1 MTDESHLRKT
11 DQYLLPLF
19 AEKTVADKEGFN
31 IFPSHHLG
39 GGKILSGF
47 DTLVETFSDHK
58 VVLIDGYQGVFF
70 DEIANQLAHIL
81 TDQGKKVSLQ
91 STYTAMYPQQNI
103 ETIIEPFLG
112 GGDPVFG
119 KVSNL
124 LLSDFFDKKKLSQ
137 LNDDVTADITIIYGP
152 GAFLAPENGLKIYI
166 DLPKNEL
173 QFRARAKSIFNLG
186 SNVHDEPNLMY
197 KRFYFVDWPV
207 LNRHKATWADKVD
220 IIADGQHPGDIVW
233 ASGTDLRQGLHE
245 ISCNVFR
252 VRPWFEPGVWGGTWI
267 MNHIEG
273 LNKNVKNYAWSFE
286 LITPENGIIF
296 TANGLNLEISFDFL
310 MYQEGSSVLGSDFD
324 RFGFEFPIRFDF
336 LDTFEGG
343 NLSVQCHPKEEY
355 IKKYFNENF
364 TQEETYYILDAA
376 DDATVYLGFQNDI
389 DPSAFKSALQSS
401 FENEQ
406 AINIEK
412 YVQKLPAKKHDLFL
426 IPPGTIHASGI
437 NNLVLEISATPYIY
451 TFKMYDWVRPDL
463 TGRPRPLN
471 INRGFENLDFTRK
484 GSKVEAELVS
494 KPVVIDSTV
503 EWTLWHL
510 PTHQEHLYDVH
521 RISLTSH
528 IKIDTEDKCH
538 VLSLVQGSKIRVET
552 KNGYK
557 NTFTY
562 AETFVIPAACESYSI
577 INESDTEV
585 MIIKAFVK

>member
-1 MTDESHLRKT
+1 MTENRFLRKT
-11 DQYLLPLF
+11 EQYLLPLTF
-19 AEKTVADKEGFN
+19 DSSEVKETYN
-31 IFPSHHLG
+31 IFPSHELC
-39 GGKILSGF
+39 GGKIYKGFEDLSEIF
-47 DTLVETFSDHK
+47 HHHR

-70 DEIANQLAHIL
+70 EEIATQFAGIL
-81 TDQGKKVSLQ
+81 TNQGKKVSLK
-91 STYTAMYPQQNI
+91 STYNAMYPQYTI

-112 GGDPVFG
+112 GDDPVFG
-119 KVSNL
+119 KVTTL
-124 LLSDFFDKKKLSQ
+124 HLSDFFDQQKLS
-137 LNDDVTADITIIYGP
+137 LLKEDATADITIIYGP
-152 GAFLAPENGLKIYI
+152 GAFLAPSSGLKIYI

-186 SNVHDEPNLMY
+186 SNVHNEPSLMY

-207 LNRHKATWADKVD
+207 LNHHKATWTDKID
-220 IIADGQHPGDIVW
+220 IIADGQHPGEMVW
-233 ASGTDLRQGLHE
+233 ASGTDFRKSLHE
-245 ISCNVFR
+245 ISRNVFR

-267 MNHIEG
+267 LNHIEG
-273 LNKNVKNYAWSFE
+273 LNKDVKNYAWSFE

-296 TANGLNLEISFDFL
+296 TANGLNLEVSFDFL

-336 LDTFEGG
+336 LDTFDGG
-343 NLSVQCHPKEEY
+343 NLSVQCHPTEDY
-355 IKKYFNENF
+355 IREHFNENF

-376 DDATVYLGFQNDI
+376 DDATVYLGFQDDI
-389 DPSAFKSALQSS
+389 DPSAFKIALQSS
-401 FENEQ
+401 FENGHS
-406 AINIEK
+406 IDIEK
-412 YVQKLPAKKHDLFL
+412 YVQKLPAKKHNLFL

-437 NNLVLEISATPYIY
+437 NSLVLEISATPYIF

-471 INRGFENLDFTRK
+471 IERGFENLDFTRK
-484 GSKVEAELVS
+484 GTKVQAELIS
-494 KPVVIDSTV
+494 KPVVIDSTE

-521 RISLTSH
+521 RICLKSR
-528 IKIDTEDKCH
+528 IKIDTGDKCH
-538 VLSLVQGSKIRVET
+538 VLSLVQGRKIRVET

-557 NTFTY
+557 NTFSY

-577 INESDTEV
+577 INESNTEV